1 MVACR
6 ESGKEPAM
14 RLIKHFSSE
23 CEDDW
28 KKESCL
34 LNELG
39 ETEHPN
45 ILTYCWHCKGMCSAA
60 CLENVLKKLIHIWSC
75 VFPVMKLGKSS
86 ETRKKIRVPGQGTER
101 MTFGLCHTI
110 HLAVEGSRGSEAIK
124 FHSLRLIL

>member
-6 ESGKEPAM
+6 ENGKESAK

-23 CEDDW
+23 CEEDW

-34 LNELG
+34 VNELG

-60 CLENVLKKLIHIWSC
+60 CFKNVLEKLIHVWSC
-75 VFPVMKLGKSS
+75 VFAVVTWENS
-86 ETRKKIRVPGQGTER
+86 ENIRVPGQGTEP
-101 MTFGLCHTI
+101 MTFRLCQTTHFA
-110 HLAVEGSRGSEAIK
+110 LGGSLGREAVKLQSFS
-124 FHSLRLIL
+124 